1 VRGVALAAAALALA
15 VLAGGCGA
23 KGPQVPT
30 PQANKVASALEGI
43 SEACGE
49 NFQQNALPR
58 FASPG
63 PGPELAARMRALELA
78 QVVRQHRE
86 RIYQGE
92 TLAEVAH
99 LAGERLREC
108 GLPGAADELHR
119 LTAPAG

>member
-1 VRGVALAAAALALA
+1 VAGALALA
-15 VLAGGCGA
+15 VLAAGCGA

-49 NFQQNALPR
+49 NFQQSALPR
-58 FASPG
+58 FGGRAS
-63 PGPELAARMRALELA
+63 GPEQAARMRVRELA
-78 QVVRQHRE
+78 QVVRANRE

-92 TLAEVAH
+92 MLAEVAH

-108 GLPGAADELHR
+108 GLGSVANELHR
-119 LTAPAG
+119 LTATAG